1 MLEAMLD
8 VLGPDEEG
16 MEDAVDDGRT
26 IVKAVLAGAGD
37 GHHHLTV
44 SSVFGSV
51 ILTGNVEGDTA
62 YLNNHD
68 YEMVIAWT
76 HLAAAEVTET
86 PAGIALRSVTDAGMQ
101 VRGWS
106 LTPEGE
112 IEPLDDAEIFSAYCT
127 DHETGEPLSPE
138 LGVEY
143 CAAFPLGV

>member
-1 MLEAMLD
+1 MLEAILD

-16 MEDAVDDGRT
+16 MEIAFDNGKTV
-26 IVKAVLAGAGD
+26 VQAVLSGAGD

-44 SSVFGSV
+44 TSVFGSV
-51 ILTGNVEGDTA
+51 TLTGNVEGDTA
-62 YLNNHD
+62 YLNHD
-68 YEMVIAWT
+68 HELAIAHT

-86 PAGIALRSVTDAGMQ
+86 TAGIALRSVTDAGMQ

-106 LTPEGE
+106 LMSDGE
-112 IEPLDDAEIFSAYCT
+112 IKPLDDAEIFSAYCT